1 MKTSH
6 LLLTA
11 IAMITGVSLS
21 TAASAATA
29 TGSLNAKIVITSN
42 CAITGTSTDL
52 DFGSNASTTA
62 SAVSAS
68 NGGFSVTCT
77 NQTPYTIGLKSTASG
92 AADDG
97 TGTMKATVGGT
108 AYTIGYQLYQDSG
121 TTVWGNV
128 ASGGS
133 ANVKSSIGTGTAQAF
148 TVYGK
153 TTSTLNVP
161 AATYS
166 DVVAINVEY

>member
-1 MKTSH
+1 MNTYR

-11 IAMITGVSLS
+11 IAMLAGASLS
-21 TAASAATA
+21 TAASAASA

-42 CAITGTSTDL
+42 CAITGSSTDL
-52 DFGSNASTTA
+52 DFGSNASTATGPI
-62 SAVSAS
+62 SAS

-97 TGTMKATVGGT
+97 TGTMKANVGGT
-108 AYTIGYQLYQDSG
+108 DYTIGYQLYQDAG

-153 TTSTLNVP
+153 TTTSLNVP

-166 DVVAINVEY
+166 DTVSINVEY